1 LFPVPATTFADPAVA
16 EFRREVTAW
25 LQKAIPTEW
34 RERGDSLPMD
44 EEIEIRRQWDRQL
57 FDAGYAGLSWPEEFG
72 GRGLGV
78 IEDFTFNDVAA
89 RMDAP
94 EGLGRVGRLLT
105 GPAIIHH
112 GTPEMC
118 ARFLPPI
125 LKGEEI
131 WCQGFSEPGAG
142 SDLASLRTRA
152 TRDGDVYRIE
162 GQKVWTTY
170 AQFSDWCLLLA
181 RTGDKDSRSRGISLM
196 LVPMRQ
202 PGVEVRP
209 LINITGTHEFNEV
222 FFDGAQTTTDLLV
235 GEENKGWAVSGTILT
250 HERGVGFGAIALNQL
265 HGYIRLF
272 TEHCAA
278 HAPAI
283 AARLPEFTTRVE
295 LLRWQMMR
303 SLEKM
308 AGGNPDPRSSTVLKV
323 TWSELVQEIVHVAAY
338 AGCPVHSELYRNRL
352 LFHRASTI
360 VSGTSEIQRNIIGER
375 VLGLPREGSSK
386 S

>member
-1 LFPVPATTFADPAVA
+1 MPATSFADPAVD

-25 LQKAIPTEW
+25 LTTAIPAEW
-34 RERGDSLPMD
+34 RERRDHLTMD
-44 EEIEIRRQWDRQL
+44 EEIEIRRAWDRQL
-57 FDAGYAGLSWPEEFG
+57 FDAGYAGLSWPERFG

-78 IEDFTFNDVAA
+78 VEDFTFNDIAA

-94 EGLGRVGRLLT
+94 EGLGRVGRLLA

-118 ARFLPPI
+118 ARFLPAI
-125 LKGEEI
+125 LKGEEN

-142 SDLASLRTRA
+142 SDLASLHTRA
-152 TRDGDVYRIE
+152 VRDGDVYRIQ

-181 RTGDKDSRSRGISLM
+181 RTGAAGSRSRGLSLM

-222 FFDGAQTTTDLLV
+222 FFDGAETSTDLLV
-235 GEENKGWAVSGTILT
+235 GAEDEGWVVSGTILT

-265 HGYIRLF
+265 HGYLRLF

-283 AARLPEFTTRVE
+283 AARLPEFVTRVE

-308 AGGNPDPRSSTVLKV
+308 AGGDASPRSSAVLKV
-323 TWSELVQEIVHVAAY
+323 TWSELVQEIVHLAAFG
-338 AGCPVHSELYRNRL
+338 GCPEHTDLYRTRL

-375 VLGLPREGSSK
+375 VLGLPREGSAK
-386 S
+386 A